1 MSSDKGGAP
10 MKVDLKNPQL
20 RALQYW
26 PMDGLSELLVGFIFL
41 LAAII
46 YYVQE
51 STSGS
56 LLSKILGIASVILV
70 CGVGFGGRWIIQ
82 RIKERTTYPRTGYVN
97 YKSSWKNKGNVAIA
111 VGVMAL
117 VLAFVV
123 FTAVTDT
130 KLIAWGPVVCGLF
143 LGILMIQA
151 GYRQPRFYF
160 LAFLGLLIG
169 AGLVVSGIR
178 IVLGM
183 SLFFGLN
190 GLILLISGSLT
201 LWKYLRQNPAT
212 KVGER

>member
-1 MSSDKGGAP
+1 MND
-10 MKVDLKNPQL
+10 DLKDPQL

-26 PMDGLSELLVGFIFL
+26 PIDGVSELLVGVIVL

-51 STSGS
+51 STPGS

-82 RIKERTTYPRTGYVN
+82 RIKERTTYPRTGYVT

-111 VGVMAL
+111 IGVMAL
-117 VLAFVV
+117 VFAFVV
-123 FTAVTDT
+123 FTTLTDT

-143 LGILMIQA
+143 LGILMVQA
-151 GYRQPRFYF
+151 GYRFGQPRFYF

-169 AGLVVSGIR
+169 AGLVVSGLR
-178 IVLGM
+178 IEL
-183 SLFFGLN
+183 SLPLFFGLN
-190 GLILLISGSLT
+190 GLFLLTSGSLT
-201 LWKYLRQNPAT
+201 LWKYLRSNPIPPT
-212 KVGER
+212 EPPDEQ

>member
-1 MSSDKGGAP
+1 MND
-10 MKVDLKNPQL
+10 DLKNPQL

-26 PMDGLSELLVGFIFL
+26 LMDGVSELLVGFIFL

-51 STSGS
+51 STPGS

-82 RIKERTTYPRTGYVN
+82 RIKERTTYPRTGYVT

-123 FTAVTDT
+123 FTTVTDT

-143 LGILMIQA
+143 LGILMVQA
-151 GYRQPRFYF
+151 GYRLSQPRFYF

-169 AGLVVSGIR
+169 AVLVVSGVS
-178 IVLGM
+178 IVI
-183 SLFFGLN
+183 SWPLFFGLN

-201 LWKYLRQNPAT
+201 LWKYLRRNPAPL
-212 KVGER
+212 EPPDEH